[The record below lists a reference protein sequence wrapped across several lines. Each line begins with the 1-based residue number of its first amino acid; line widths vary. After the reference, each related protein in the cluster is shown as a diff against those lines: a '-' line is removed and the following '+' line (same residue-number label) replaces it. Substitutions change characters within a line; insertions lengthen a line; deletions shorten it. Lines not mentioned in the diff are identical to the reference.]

1 MLIKIVSLI
10 IFIAVWVGLTGVPA
24 KIQLI
29 IYMLVAPLLTFLFA
43 LRLKLLPVKNV
54 FKISAIFYIIW
65 LFKEILMSS
74 IAVVK
79 IACRRHLKI
88 QPLLEPVKSIQNTDI
103 GIIIYA
109 NSVTLTPGTVTLSTE
124 GNSLLVHALDLQF
137 MNNLQEGEMDN
148 RVKNIIK

>member
-1 MLIKIVSLI
+1 MFIKIISLI
-10 IFIAVWVGLTGVPA
+10 AFIAIWVGFTGVPA

-29 IYMLVAPLLTFLFA
+29 IYMLIAPLLTFILA

-124 GNSLLVHALDLQF
+124 GDSLLVHALDLQF
-137 MNNLQEGEMDN
+137 MNDLQEGEMDN

>member
-29 IYMLVAPLLTFLFA
+29 IYMLVAPLLTFVFA

-124 GNSLLVHALDLQF
+124 GDSLLVHALDLQF
-137 MNNLQEGEMDN
+137 MNDLQEGEMDN

>member
-29 IYMLVAPLLTFLFA
+29 IYMLVAPLLTFVFA

-103 GIIIYA
+103 GIVVYA

-124 GNSLLVHALDLQF
+124 GDSLLVHALDLQF
-137 MNNLQEGEMDN
+137 MNDLQEGEMDN